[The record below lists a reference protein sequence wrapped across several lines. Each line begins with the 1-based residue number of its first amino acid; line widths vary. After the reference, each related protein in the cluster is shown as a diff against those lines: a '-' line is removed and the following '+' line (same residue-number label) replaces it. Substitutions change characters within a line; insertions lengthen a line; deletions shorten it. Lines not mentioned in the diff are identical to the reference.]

1 MNYKLQI
8 TTRPIDPLAHKNVF
22 IYHKDYPNTL
32 QESELNDPMRVIVE
46 FFSTYKL
53 PAVKRDLTLL
63 TKHQLASTV
72 ITPVSQRARLYRFMF
87 DLERLAD
94 ASWMLNQY
102 HLETTERGQ
111 EDLPKEYLDIIQ
123 DENIICFSNLSE
135 SLNPIRGIRYF
146 FRNTTLRRWKNNYL
160 LKLRK
165 SITNPDEDLFFD
177 YSDLDSLAY
186 YIDLIKALES
196 LFLLLLRDGKLPDY
210 KEHLVQK
217 STSIPSKSEL
227 RKKIKSKDISV
238 YLRDYEN
245 MIYGHRFIN
254 EWTRYNTLNIFESYE
269 NLLKFMRNALQLLSY
284 YSTKKPNT
292 HIDRVAMQYKSWT
305 FQKTTAYFNN
315 LLVTSPAI
323 RRIPSF
329 WPEQQEIDKFI
340 QFIFL
345 AYRL

>member
-1 MNYKLQI
+1 
-8 TTRPIDPLAHKNVF
+8 
-22 IYHKDYPNTL
+22 
-32 QESELNDPMRVIVE
+32 
-46 FFSTYKL
+46 
-53 PAVKRDLTLL
+53 
-63 TKHQLASTV
+63 
-72 ITPVSQRARLYRFMF
+72 MF

-94 ASWMLNQY
+94 ACWMLNQY
-102 HLETTERGQ
+102 YLVTAEKNQKE
-111 EDLPKEYLDIIQ
+111 LPKEYLDIIH
-123 DENIICFSNLSE
+123 DENIICFLNLSE
-135 SLNPIRGIRYF
+135 SLNPIGGIRSF

-186 YIDLIKALES
+186 YIELIKALES
-196 LFLLLLRDGKLPDY
+196 LFLLLLRNGQLPDY

-217 STSIPSKSEL
+217 NTSIPSKSEL
-227 RKKIKSKDISV
+227 RKKIKSQDISV

-245 MIYGHRFIN
+245 MIYGHRFHN

-269 NLLKFMRNALQLLSY
+269 NHLKFMRNALQLLSY
-284 YSTKKPNT
+284 YPTKNPNT
-292 HIDRVAMQYKSWT
+292 HIDKVARQYKSWT

-315 LLVTSPAI
+315 LLITSPAI